1 MLFTSSLEASY
12 RDELEHL
19 LFFNPGQANA
29 LGGIINAVET
39 YGTPELFIKD
49 DLLRVRLEKLAE
61 VQSIFALDGERLA
74 GVLLYARS
82 EMRSLIVPHIAVADD
97 YSAQGSNADSFLVI
111 RLIDTLRSSAR
122 RIKGVKQI
130 SLLYGG
136 QGNRTIAV
144 GRN

>member
-12 RDELEHL
+12 RDALEEL

-29 LGGIINAVET
+29 LGSIMDAVEI
-39 YGTPELFIKD
+39 YGTPEVYLED
-49 DLLRVRLEKLAE
+49 ELLRVRVEKLVE

-74 GVLLYARS
+74 GMLLYARS
-82 EMRSLIVPHIAVADD
+82 DLQSLVVPHIAVAGD
-97 YSAQGSNADSFLVI
+97 YSAQGTQADSLLVM
-111 RLIDTLRSSAR
+111 RLLDTLRVSAR
-122 RIKGVKQI
+122 RIKGIERI

-136 QGNRTIAV
+136 RGNCDIPV